1 MDLMVVNVNPLM
13 MHASNPVD
21 ETTRVVQ
28 SEMWNWEMNSEK
40 KLRVEVVVG
49 LSPPNL
55 NNRELETEA
64 LEAAFVLFVD
74 KPLTLQHSIET
85 RQQSYQSEK
94 AWWWILIGCQVFF
107 DSQLFHV

>member
-1 MDLMVVNVNPLM
+1 

-21 ETTRVVQ
+21 ETIRVVQ
-28 SEMWNWEMNSEK
+28 SEIWNWEMNSEK

-55 NNRELETEA
+55 NNRELETETETETEA

-94 AWWWILIGCQVFF
+94 AWWRILIGRQVFF